1 MNSFSFVPLKHDIKL
16 IIDNNTASKSDRGQN
31 YLKESEKNDEK
42 KPLVLRLIQIHQ
54 STLKKRSTFRADS
67 YVCRFFALAEDHDD
81 IKPMQ

>member
-1 MNSFSFVPLKHDIKL
+1 MIW
-16 IIDNNTASKSDRGQN
+16 GQN

-42 KPLVLRLIQIHQ
+42 RPT
-54 STLKKRSTFRADS
+54 SSTFNSNTSVNIEKKKHFPRS